1 MTMKLFPF
9 AKSAKK
15 GPLKHPLWLAWKHA
29 FCLQACLFVASLAWA
44 QDSAIEE
51 RFRQATEAMREGH
64 LDEAGERFASI
75 AKDSANFAEAHLN
88 LGLVREE
95 QGRNEEAVAS
105 FQKALTLKPR
115 LRGANLFLAVAE
127 YRLNHFQDATAALKK
142 ETAYYPSDP
151 NAWMWLGVVLLAA
164 ENPEEAAAALDRAA
178 KLAPGNVD
186 ILYHRGR
193 AHLLISKNS
202 YEKMFKADP
211 NSWRV
216 HQVLAQADAES
227 DRDEDAIAEYAA
239 AIKLAPNQPGL
250 HEELGAEYQKTGKPE
265 AAEGEL
271 QKELELDPNNVLA
284 RYKLGTLQIEQGNAV
299 EGKDAVE
306 AALKQNP
313 RLKNAAYYLGR
324 AEMQLGNDLGAAE
337 DFKRAVAADSDTEIV
352 QQSWY
357 QLGIVYRRMHRIA
370 EAQQALATF
379 QKMKDEETERQR
391 QSLEKKKK
399 AQGLRETPQDPSPKN
414 P

>member
-1 MTMKLFPF
+1 MAGGMFSKLFPSF
-9 AKSAKK
+9 RYWRF
-15 GPLKHPLWLAWKHA
+15 LRTHVLWLVVSVCPAY
-29 FCLQACLFVASLAWA
+29 FACA
-44 QDSAIEE
+44 QSAPIHE
-51 RFRQATEAMREGH
+51 RFQQATQAMRAGH
-64 LDEAGERFASI
+64 LDEAAQGFQAVT
-75 AKDSANFAEAHLN
+75 AAQPGFAEAHFN
-88 LGLVREE
+88 LGLVLEE
-95 QGRNEEAVAS
+95 QGRNEQAIAS
-105 FQKALTLKPR
+105 FQKALVLKPG
-115 LRGANLFLAVAE
+115 LHGANLFLGVAE
-127 YRLNHFQDATAALKK
+127 YRLNHLDKAVAALQK
-142 ETAYYPSDP
+142 ETAGNPKDAG
-151 NAWMWLGVVLLAA
+151 AWMWLGVVLLAA
-164 ENPEEAAAALDRAA
+164 ENPEEAAAALDKAA
-178 KLAPGNVD
+178 KLAPDNVD

-211 NSWRV
+211 NSWHV
-216 HQVLAQADAES
+216 HQVLAQADAEA
-227 DRDEDAIAEYAA
+227 DREQDAIAEYEA

-250 HEELGAEYQKTGKPE
+250 HEELGAEYQKSGKPE
-265 AAEGEL
+265 AAEAEL
-271 QKELELDPNNVLA
+271 RKELELDPHNGLA

-324 AEMQLGNDLGAAE
+324 AEMQLGNDAGAAE
-337 DFKRAVAADSDTEIV
+337 DFKRAVAGDSDAEIV

-357 QLGIVYRRMHRIA
+357 QLGIVYRRMHRLP

-391 QSLEKKKK
+391 LSLEKKKK
-399 AQGLRETPQDPSPKN
+399 AQGLNETPQDPPPTN

>member
-1 MTMKLFPF
+1 MTTNIFPF
-9 AKSAKK
+9 AM
-15 GPLKHPLWLAWKHA
+15 KHFFKRTLLLAGK
-29 FCLQACLFVASLAWA
+29 QALGLHVCLFVASLAWA
-44 QDSAIEE
+44 QDSAIED

-64 LDEAGERFASI
+64 LDEAGASFASI
-75 AKDSANFAEAHLN
+75 AKDSPNFAEAHLN

-95 QGRNEEAVAS
+95 QGRNEEAAVS
-105 FQKALTLKPR
+105 FQRALTLKPR
-115 LRGANLFLAVAE
+115 LRGANMFLAVAE
-127 YRLNHFQDATAALKK
+127 YRMNHFKDATAALKK
-142 ETAYYPSDP
+142 ETAYYPSDA

-164 ENPEEAAAALDRAA
+164 ENPEEAAVALDRAA

-227 DRDEDAIAEYAA
+227 DRDEDAISEYAA

-271 QKELELDPNNVLA
+271 RKELELDPNNVLA
-284 RYKLGTLQIEQGNAV
+284 RYKLGILQIEQGNAAA
-299 EGKDAVE
+299 GKDAIE
-306 AALKQNP
+306 AVLKQNP
-313 RLKNAAYYLGR
+313 RIKNAAYYLGR
-324 AEMQLGNDLGAAE
+324 AEMQLGNDAGAAE
-337 DFKRAVAADSDTEIV
+337 DFKRAVAADSDAEIV

-357 QLGIVYRRMHRIA
+357 QLGIVYRRMHRLP

-379 QKMKDEETERQR
+379 QKLKDEETEHQR

-399 AQGLRETPQDPSPKN
+399 AQGVNETPQDPSPRN